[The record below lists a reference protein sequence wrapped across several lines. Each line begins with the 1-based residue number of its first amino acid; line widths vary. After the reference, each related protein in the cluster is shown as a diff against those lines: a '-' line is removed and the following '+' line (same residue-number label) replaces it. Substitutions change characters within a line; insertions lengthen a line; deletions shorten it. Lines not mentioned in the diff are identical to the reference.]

1 MRLNQIKPIAGM
13 MTAIILVL
21 AVGVVYLYATMDA
34 DTNKQWN
41 ELTDQ
46 EKLDEL
52 AFRES
57 QREADRANNRRELYG
72 DSSYCYRINNQS
84 ILQRCLDQTQESTA
98 GSSQSANRA
107 ANTLEPLQ
115 NVSSND
121 ERRFNRAELYQDPTY
136 CDEITDTDLRVYCY
150 DELS

>member
-1 MRLNQIKPIAGM
+1 MRYNQIKPIAGM

-21 AVGVVYLYATMDA
+21 AIGGIYLYATMDA

-41 ELTDQ
+41 ELTDR
-46 EKLDEL
+46 EKLEEL
-52 AFRES
+52 AARES
-57 QREADRANNRRELYG
+57 QRESDRANNRQELYG
-72 DSSYCYRINNQS
+72 DNAYCYRIDNVT
-84 ILQRCLDQTQESTA
+84 LRKRCLDTSSSNTTA
-98 GSSQSANRA
+98 SSAQSSGAS
-107 ANTLEPLQ
+107 TLEPLQ

-136 CDEITDTDLRVYCY
+136 CDEITDTDLRIYCY